1 MQSYIH
7 AQASAAAAAAAAY
20 LETPQTAQVYH
31 S

>member
-7 AQASAAAAAAAAY
+7 AQASAAAAAAAY